1 MWKSAFGAV
10 QGGFVV
16 DFMLTTS
23 CCLLAQAADG
33 PPNPWQGLQLPM
45 MALMVFAMYIFIVQQ
60 PRAKREQQT
69 RQQMLKNL
77 KKNDHVLTTGG
88 IYGVVT
94 QVQFDADE
102 VTIRVD
108 DASNTRLRMTLSSIA
123 RVLGDDPAGDKEPKK
138 ETK

>member
-1 MWKSAFGAV
+1 MNWVYA
-10 QGGFVV
+10 
-16 DFMLTTS
+16 TS
-23 CCLLAQAADG
+23 SCLLAVADG
-33 PPNPWQGLQLPM
+33 AAPNIWQGLQLPLM
-45 MALMVFAMYIFIVQQ
+45 LLMVFAMYIFIVQQ

-94 QVQFDADE
+94 NVQLDADE

-108 DASNTRLRMTLSSIA
+108 DASNARLRMTISAIA
-123 RVLGDDPAGDKEPKK
+123 RVLGDDPAGDKEAKK
-138 ETK
+138 EAK

>member
-1 MWKSAFGAV
+1 
-10 QGGFVV
+10 V
-16 DFMLTTS
+16 DFMLTTT
-23 CCLLAQAADG
+23 CRLLAQADG
-33 PPNPWQGLQLPM
+33 ATPNVWQGLQLPLM
-45 MALMVFAMYIFIVQQ
+45 VLMVFAMYIFIVQQ
-60 PRAKREQQT
+60 PKAKREQQT

-94 QVQFDADE
+94 NVQLDADE

-108 DASNTRLRMTLSSIA
+108 DASNARLRMTLSSVA
-123 RVLGDDPAGDKEPKK
+123 RVLGDDSASDKETKK